1 MIDNIGENLKSS
13 LILLFNGIKNNAYIP
28 RFFRDVFITAIPKK
42 QLLSWNLER
51 ERGIFLVPKVRV
63 IFMKMIYS
71 SIINTLENNLSW
83 SNIGARKKK
92 SPRDHLFV
100 YYSVVNETVNRKEP
114 VDIVFYDISQAFDS
128 LWAEHTLLDSFE
140 NGIRNNLL
148 NVMHEMSRKAYI
160 HVKTPVGE
168 AESKEIEDTI
178 MQGKSVSSILCTN
191 SMDKISKDCPLKT
204 YVYRENIKVP
214 KMGFVDDLVDITKC
228 GNETKDMNNYT
239 TSEINKRRLQVNID
253 KCVRMHIHSNKS
265 KHLKQCEN
273 LSVDK
278 WDVEK
283 VASGSKITLEDK
295 YKGKVQIK
303 NVESHL
309 YLGDT
314 VTSDA
319 SNTLN
324 IKSRV
329 SKGKAVINNILEI
342 LEGTYFGKYYF
353 KAMKLLRESMFFS
366 VVTNNLE
373 VSPNLTKKDLKP
385 LEDLDQ
391 YLLRK
396 CTMTSSK
403 SSRILTLLELG
414 IASVSAEIQRKRIL
428 YFHHL

>member
-1 MIDNIGENLKSS
+1 
-13 LILLFNGIKNNAYIP
+13 
-28 RFFRDVFITAIPKK
+28 
-42 QLLSWNLER
+42 
-51 ERGIFLVPKVRV
+51 
-63 IFMKMIYS
+63 
-71 SIINTLENNLSW
+71 
-83 SNIGARKKK
+83 
-92 SPRDHLFV
+92 
-100 YYSVVNETVNRKEP
+100 
-114 VDIVFYDISQAFDS
+114 
-128 LWAEHTLLDSFE
+128 
-140 NGIRNNLL
+140 
-148 NVMHEMSRKAYI
+148 MHEMSRKAYI
-160 HVKTPVGE
+160 HMKTPVGV

-178 MQGKSVSSILCTN
+178 MQGESVSSILCTN

-214 KMGFVDDLVDITKC
+214 KMGFVDDLVDINKC

-342 LEGTYFGKYYF
+342 LEGTYFGTYYF

-373 VSPNLTKKDLKP
+373 VSPNLTKNDLKP
-385 LEDLDQ
+385 LEGLDQ
-391 YLLRK
+391 
-396 CTMTSSK
+396 
-403 SSRILTLLELG
+403 
-414 IASVSAEIQRKRIL
+414 
-428 YFHHL
+428 